1 MEVEIRARIK
11 GLDSLRNKLLS
22 IGAKSVDKLS
32 QEDHYY
38 YPKDK
43 EKSNFVLRV
52 RSTDDEHQLVYKA
65 LTDIDGAWHE
75 FSTGIDKP
83 DQAIKLLLHAGF
95 REIVFIKKKREKFKM
110 DEFEI
115 NLDEFDEPRDFGNWI
130 EAEVI
135 TDDSKQGKEK
145 IKKLFNQLGIKD
157 EEFVHKG
164 YPRIILK
171 I

>member
-11 GLDSLRNKLLS
+11 DLENIKEKLLS
-22 IGAKSVDKLS
+22 IGAKPVGKLS

-43 EKSNFVLRV
+43 AKSNFVIRV
-52 RSTDDEHQLVYKA
+52 RSTNDKHQLVYKA
-65 LTDIDGAWHE
+65 FTGRDGVWHE

-83 DQAIKLLLHAGF
+83 DQAIKLLLYSGF
-95 REIVFIKKKREKFKM
+95 REIVFIKKKREEFKM
-110 DEFEI
+110 NEFEI
-115 NLDEFDEPRDFGNWI
+115 NLDQFSKPKGFGNWI

-135 TDDSKQGKEK
+135 TDEPKEGKEK
-145 IKKLFNQLGIKD
+145 IKKLFNQLGLK
-157 EEFVHKG
+157 EKEFVHKG
-164 YPRIILK
+164 YPEIILK